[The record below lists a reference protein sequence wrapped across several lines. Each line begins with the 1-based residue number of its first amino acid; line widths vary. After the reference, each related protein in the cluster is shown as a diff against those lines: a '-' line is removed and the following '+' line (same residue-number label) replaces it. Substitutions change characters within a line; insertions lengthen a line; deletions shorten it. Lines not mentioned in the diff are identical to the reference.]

1 MTTIP
6 NLIENAVKN
15 FQDQEAVVDENLRW
29 TFKEYGEQ
37 INSATKA
44 FMSKGIEPGDRVA
57 IWAPNAAEWP
67 VAALGAHCAGAVLVP
82 INTRFKGEEAS
93 YILNRT
99 SAKILFTVTDF
110 LDTNYVDLLNGVTSQ
125 LDIEE
130 IVVLRGSTPN
140 NCTTWEDQ
148 VTDND
153 LCHILF
159 TSGTTGKPKGAM
171 LEHAAV
177 CRSYQTWCE
186 VIGLT
191 STDRY
196 LVVNPFFHTFGL
208 NAGILACLMTGATLI
223 PHPVFDVPSV
233 MKRIPEE
240 KITML
245 PGAPTIYQTILNHP
259 ELENFDMSSL
269 RLAVTGAAAIPVEM
283 IYGMRE
289 RLGFETVVTGYGLTE
304 ASGIA
309 TMCRHDDDPE
319 IIAKTSGRAIDGVEV
334 LVVDENGSETQ
345 AGEPGEVVIRGYNIM
360 RGYLDDPEQTA
371 ETIDQDGWLH
381 TGDIGIMDSNGYLDI
396 TDRKKDMIITGGFN
410 VYPAEVENSLMSH
423 PEIAQI
429 AIVGAPDER
438 LGEIAVAFVVPA
450 KQTDPTESDLID
462 WARERIANFK
472 VPRRVIFVENLPT
485 NASGKVLKF
494 ELRESINSSK
504 QVD

>member
-1 MTTIP
+1 MATIP
-6 NLIENAVKN
+6 NLIENAVRK
-15 FQDQEAVVDENLRW
+15 FQDNEAVVDENLRW
-29 TFKEYGEQ
+29 TFKEYEQ
-37 INSATKA
+37 QIYSATKA
-44 FMSKGIEPGDRVA
+44 FMSKGIEPGDRIA

-82 INTRFKGEEAS
+82 INTRFKGEEAG
-93 YILNRT
+93 YILSRT

-110 LDTNYVDLLNGVTSQ
+110 LDTNYVDLLKDASHQ
-125 LDIEE
+125 LDLEE
-130 IVVLRGSTPN
+130 VVVLRGSTPSD
-140 NCTTWEDQ
+140 CTSWEEFISSGSSVDEIDRKTRSSE
-148 VTDND
+148 VADND

-191 STDRY
+191 ATDRY
-196 LVVNPFFHTFGL
+196 LVINPFFHTFGL

-233 MKRIPEE
+233 MKRIPKE

-304 ASGIA
+304 ASG
-309 TMCRHDDDPE
+309 
-319 IIAKTSGRAIDGVEV
+319 
-334 LVVDENGSETQ
+334 L
-345 AGEPGEVVIRGYNIM
+345 
-360 RGYLDDPEQTA
+360 
-371 ETIDQDGWLH
+371 
-381 TGDIGIMDSNGYLDI
+381 
-396 TDRKKDMIITGGFN
+396 
-410 VYPAEVENSLMSH
+410 SLIH
-423 PEIAQI
+423 I
-429 AIVGAPDER
+429 
-438 LGEIAVAFVVPA
+438 
-450 KQTDPTESDLID
+450 
-462 WARERIANFK
+462 
-472 VPRRVIFVENLPT
+472 
-485 NASGKVLKF
+485 
-494 ELRESINSSK
+494 
-504 QVD
+504 